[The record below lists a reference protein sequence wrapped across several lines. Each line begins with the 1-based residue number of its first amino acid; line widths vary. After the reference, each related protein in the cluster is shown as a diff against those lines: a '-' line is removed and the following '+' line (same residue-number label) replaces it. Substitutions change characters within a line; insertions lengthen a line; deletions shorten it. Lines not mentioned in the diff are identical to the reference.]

1 MQRITIQ
8 AVQGG
13 IRVVTGGQTS
23 TPIVEGSF
31 PSCTVSVFN
40 TGTLVLATLFGD
52 NLSPP
57 TPKSNPFTADSSGFA
72 FFYAANGSR
81 VDVQLSGTGITVPFL
96 VASDI
101 LVDDGTLLT
110 TIAPQTVAFSATPT
124 FDLSQASWFK
134 MTLTGN
140 VTTPA
145 FTNPQSG
152 SLLLLSLTQN
162 AAGGNTF
169 AWPAAF
175 LHPPTIASA
184 ANAVTEL
191 VFKYDGVNWR
201 SVAATGDNLQIP
213 TNANITGIL
222 VVQGASTL
230 ASLTVTANA
239 LVGGTLGVTGA
250 VTLTVPLTGTSGG
263 TGISST
269 ATFPASGVIDTGTG
283 TTNRVPKFTTGASGI
298 IGNSSIT
305 DDGTK
310 VSSSEPFTLTPQK
323 QIFTSNGTFTIPTGV
338 TAVKVLVL
346 GAGGAGGG
354 ATTTAVSGGGGNS
367 GAPATKWLT
376 GLTPGNTIAVTVGT
390 GGTGVPNNTGN
401 NGGNSTIASGTQVIT
416 TVTGVGGA
424 GGNLGGN
431 AQPAASTSTN
441 GDINGTTS
449 FGSIA
454 SFTNSGGVGG
464 ASIMGGGGQYG
475 TAAAGSAGVSP
486 GAGGGGA
493 GGTAGGA
500 VAGGAGA
507 NGIVIFEW
515 VS

>member
-1 MQRITIQ
+1 MQRITLQ

-23 TPIVEGSF
+23 TTIVEGSF

-40 TGTLVLATLFGD
+40 TGTVNLATIFGD

-57 TPKSNPFTADSSGFA
+57 TPKSNPFTADTSGFA

-134 MTLTGN
+134 LTLTGN
-140 VTTPA
+140 VTVPA
-145 FTNPQSG
+145 FTNPQTG

-191 VFKYDGVNWR
+191 IFKYDGVNWR
-201 SVAATGDNLQIP
+201 SVAATGDNLQVP
-213 TNANITGIL
+213 TNANIIGIL

-239 LVGGTLGVTGA
+239 LIGGTLNVTGNTVLGSALNVTGA
-250 VTLTVPLTGTSGG
+250 ITAGSYTNNLSAFAATTSAQLKGVISDETGSGGGLVFATAPALASPVLTTPVITGTPTG
-263 TGISST
+263 TGIPTVTLKKGSGAGNYTTAST
-269 ATFPASGVIDTGTG
+269 GFVQVDAANLLLTVTIPVGWKLTISAGGDITSNTAAVLVVMAIADGGVVIVESAVTPSAATVVSRINLVTAITGDGASHTVDLRFR
-283 TTNRVPKFTTGASGI
+283 TTNAADSAVLT
-298 IGNSSIT
+298 NIT
-305 DDGTK
+305 A
-310 VSSSEPFTLTPQK
+310 TLTPTMV
-323 QIFTSNGTFTIPTGV
+323 F
-338 TAVKVLVL
+338 L
-346 GAGGAGGG
+346 
-354 ATTTAVSGGGGNS
+354 
-367 GAPATKWLT
+367 
-376 GLTPGNTIAVTVGT
+376 LTPSN
-390 GGTGVPNNTGN
+390 
-401 NGGNSTIASGTQVIT
+401 
-416 TVTGVGGA
+416 
-424 GGNLGGN
+424 
-431 AQPAASTSTN
+431 
-441 GDINGTTS
+441 
-449 FGSIA
+449 
-454 SFTNSGGVGG
+454 
-464 ASIMGGGGQYG
+464 
-475 TAAAGSAGVSP
+475 
-486 GAGGGGA
+486 
-493 GGTAGGA
+493 
-500 VAGGAGA
+500 
-507 NGIVIFEW
+507 
-515 VS
+515 